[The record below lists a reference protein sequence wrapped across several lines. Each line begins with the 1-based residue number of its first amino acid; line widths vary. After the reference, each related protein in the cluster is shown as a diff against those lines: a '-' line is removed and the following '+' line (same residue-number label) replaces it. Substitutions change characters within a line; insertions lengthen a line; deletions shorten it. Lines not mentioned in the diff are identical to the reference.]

1 MRHTPLSC
9 VLLSLVFAVSAI
21 NTKTSAHDDTGA
33 DLPADEGSLPG
44 LVSGDF
50 EGPVRKIT
58 VLLMIKQISDE
69 IHKLFATKTEFESIE
84 RALLKNDTKVE
95 YIFPGEAEI
104 IEGIG
109 KLVNKIS
116 KFIKFL

>member
-1 MRHTPLSC
+1 MRLKTLAC
-9 VLLSLVFAVSAI
+9 VLFPIIFTVTAI
-21 NTKTSAHDDTGA
+21 NTKTSTHDDSGA
-33 DLPADEGSLPG
+33 ETSAEEELPG

-50 EGPVRKIT
+50 EGPVKKIT

-84 RALLKNDTKVE
+84 RELLKNDTKVE
-95 YIFPGEAEI
+95 YIFPGEADI

-109 KLVNKIS
+109 TN
-116 KFIKFL
+116 